1 MDIQTRLGLISIQLG
16 ADPDAGLGGDFQQNA
31 LLVVRILRDMCSW
44 PRVSNWELSQGNYQ
58 SISDL
63 RGFVDDSKNLAA
75 LRKGIVAYLRQPSF
89 VLRGLSSKCEELL
102 DQFQTDDSDDLIE
115 SPEPEDLSTVHRK
128 SLPLLRT
135 YAACDSCQSSL
146 TSQEGASW
154 HPSRLV
160 LTGPKRNGDD
170 TVRFDVI
177 TSSIVDYSWQDV
189 YIDMPILSGNP
200 IDLCQDNTAT
210 DGRCCEQKLHAM
222 EALFDAHWDDNGPPY
237 DKAPQ
242 DPNAYST
249 GSIGRHNV
257 VLAHMPGMGKA
268 NATRVA
274 TFCRISLPNITLA
287 LIVGICG
294 AVPFTPDSGDEVVL
308 GDVIISDGIV
318 QYDFGKRLP
327 DRFIPKD
334 TLLDSLGR
342 PNTEIRSLLAKLKSI
357 YSKEALRKK
366 TIAYVNELRKTPEL
380 KADYPGVD
388 NDFLFQP
395 TFHHLGGGKTCEES
409 GCKGE
414 LIRRLRLDTASSEL
428 NVHFGLIASGDT
440 VMKAGDQR
448 DEIAQQQGVIGFE
461 MEGAGT
467 KLWQSYAAVTA
478 AACTKAFLSY
488 WVPHQ
493 EQPHQGK
500 PYEEQ
505 PRISSHNS
513 FIISTC
519 RSHLYPMQLL
529 PHSNN
534 FHLAKEIFFRTQSQ
548 HDQSSANERIVK
560 FNATCGFRVYSMV
573 YWYAMQK

>member
-1 MDIQTRLGLISIQLG
+1 MNEYDLIECLEAYAWKMSEVIQALPKCPHKASGQCAVCMDIQTRLGLISIQLG

-210 DGRCCEQKLHAM
+210 DGRCCEQKLRMDMEPLTTFCDFFQHDDGCRIALKLEDGVLLRLGA
-222 EALFDAHWDDNGPPY
+222 EALKHRTTPGKGLALADVLDQY
-237 DKAPQ
+237 EL
-242 DPNAYST
+242 
-249 GSIGRHNV
+249 SIKERLA
-257 VLAHMPGMGKA
+257 LAHAICLAFWQFYDSELMHRPWNSQTIWFMPEPDLRGNSEKLPLKVYISFHPE
-268 NATRVA
+268 ATECAFDSTEFA
-274 TFCRISLPNITLA
+274 TTKA
-287 LIVGICG
+287 LIHRC
-294 AVPFTPDSGDEVVL
+294 
-308 GDVIISDGIV
+308 
-318 QYDFGKRLP
+318 
-327 DRFIPKD
+327 
-334 TLLDSLGR
+334 
-342 PNTEIRSLLAKLKSI
+342 
-357 YSKEALRKK
+357 
-366 TIAYVNELRKTPEL
+366 
-380 KADYPGVD
+380 
-388 NDFLFQP
+388 
-395 TFHHLGGGKTCEES
+395 
-409 GCKGE
+409 
-414 LIRRLRLDTASSEL
+414 
-428 NVHFGLIASGDT
+428 
-440 VMKAGDQR
+440 
-448 DEIAQQQGVIGFE
+448 
-461 MEGAGT
+461 
-467 KLWQSYAAVTA
+467 
-478 AACTKAFLSY
+478 
-488 WVPHQ
+488 
-493 EQPHQGK
+493 
-500 PYEEQ
+500 
-505 PRISSHNS
+505 PRIQALA
-513 FIISTC
+513 I
-519 RSHLYPMQLL
+519 LL
-529 PHSNN
+529 
-534 FHLAKEIFFRTQSQ
+534 L
-548 HDQSSANERIVK
+548 
-560 FNATCGFRVYSMV
+560 
-573 YWYAMQK
+573 